1 MRHMIYY
8 LTIILIYGIIFL
20 CDMGISFN
28 LEFTLTTISI
38 YIISNY
44 IYFKHKKEIVNFEFF
59 FCLSFFV
66 ASFLAYFII
75 DIEGFAFF
83 VFSTNPRSL
92 VKGIALAMIGYHCYL
107 CGLQPV
113 NSNMKCYNE
122 EGLRVLRM
130 NSSSAKIGKNCVIR
144 PGTLIASNLGSSNQ
158 KLRKVV
164 VGDNVEFSAGCKIL
178 CKKIGNNVSVG
189 PNAVV
194 SKNVPDN
201 SIVMGNPA
209 EIVPKISF

>member
-1 MRHMIYY
+1 MIRTKNDLRDYLQEDFKYY
-8 LTIILIYGIIFL
+8 KIMPGLKEKILKTERYYSVKFVKTLRNYEYALNNEFGLLGKIR
-20 CDMGISFN
+20 SFYWMIK
-28 LEFTLTTISI
+28 FYHIMHKTQI
-38 YIISNY
+38 YIYPNVCEAGLYIPHVGYMLIS
-44 IYFKHKKEIVNFEFF
+44 
-59 FCLSFFV
+59 
-66 ASFLAYFII
+66 A
-75 DIEGFAFF
+75 
-83 VFSTNPRSL
+83 
-92 VKGIALAMIGYHCYL
+92 
-107 CGLQPV
+107 Q
-113 NSNMKCYNE
+113 
-122 EGLRVLRM
+122 
-130 NSSSAKIGKNCVIR
+130 AKIGKNCVIR

-209 EIVPKISF
+209 EIVPKMSF